1 MVYGEELSKPPKR
14 FSLWAACIILMY
26 ILIVY
31 SDGIIGHGSSDS
43 NQRLEKK
50 VECAMGD
57 MPIILQVF
65 WLEPT
70 IGKLPDFWVRLA
82 RISWSI
88 ELLSFSFLQRERK
101 ILNYQNYAKKS
112 FVDWVLDTIW
122 IGWMSEVREG
132 DFWQI

>member
-65 WLEPT
+65 
-70 IGKLPDFWVRLA
+70 
-82 RISWSI
+82 
-88 ELLSFSFLQRERK
+88 
-101 ILNYQNYAKKS
+101 
-112 FVDWVLDTIW
+112 
-122 IGWMSEVREG
+122 
-132 DFWQI
+132 